1 MTLRRLHPYI
11 QPQSFVA
18 KAPGR
23 INLIGEHTDYNE
35 GFVLPAAID
44 KAIYT
49 AITPRKDNEINI
61 NALDLQETYNITTDK
76 IAISKKRWP
85 NYVLGV
91 IARFAATG
99 IRIPGFDLTFTGD
112 VPLGG
117 GLSSSAAVECS
128 VATAMNEM
136 LQTNID
142 KLELARMCQ
151 LAEHTY
157 AGVKCGIMDQFAS
170 LFGKKDHVIKLD
182 CQSMEYEY
190 IPFRLKGHKILLF
203 DTNIKH
209 SLANSEYNIRH
220 QQCVNA
226 VLEIAKEYPNV
237 KSLRDATVDMVNQV
251 LKTKNKILWQRS
263 MYVVEENQRLLDAC
277 IDLQKND
284 FAAFG
289 GKMYLTHEG
298 LSQMYD
304 VSCTELDFLV
314 QESRAF
320 PEVIGARMM
329 GGGFGG
335 CTINIIKEDAAAEI
349 SAYIKKK
356 YEKVMN
362 RVLDIHDVKIDNGG
376 TLIRHFENMPTAEV
390 SSEAQ

>member
-1 MTLRRLHPYI
+1 MTLKKLRPFI
-11 QPQSFVA
+11 QPNSFVA

-44 KAIYT
+44 KAIYC
-49 AITPRKDNEINI
+49 AITPRKDDEINI
-61 NALDLQETYNITTDK
+61 FALDLNETYNITTDK
-76 IAISKKRWP
+76 IAISKQRWP

-91 IARFAATG
+91 IARFAAMG

-112 VPLGG
+112 VPIGG

-128 VATAMNEM
+128 VATALNEM
-136 LQTNID
+136 LQTNME

-190 IPFRLKGHKILLF
+190 IPFRLQGYKILLF
-203 DTNIKH
+203 DTNVKH
-209 SLANSEYNIRH
+209 SLATSEYNIRH

-226 VLEIAKEYPNV
+226 VQLISKEYPNV
-237 KSLRDATVDMVNQV
+237 KSLRDATVDMVNDI
-251 LKTKNKILWQRS
+251 LKQENKILWQRS
-263 MYVVEENQRLLDAC
+263 LYVVEENQRLLEAC
-277 IDLQKND
+277 TDLQKND

-289 GKMYLTHEG
+289 GKMFLTHEG
-298 LSQMYD
+298 LSKMYD
-304 VSCTELDFLV
+304 VSCAELDFLV
-314 QESRAF
+314 NEVRPF

-335 CTINIIKEDAAAEI
+335 CTINLVKEDAAAEI
-349 SAYIKKK
+349 SAYLKKK
-356 YEKVMN
+356 YEKTMN
-362 RVLDIHDVKIDNGG
+362 RTLDIHDVKIDNGG
-376 TLIRHFENMPTAEV
+376 TIVRHFENHSQEDSV
-390 SSEAQ
+390 GVQK

>member
-1 MTLRRLHPYI
+1 MTLKKLHPYI
-11 QPQSFVA
+11 QSHSFVA

-49 AITPRKDNEINI
+49 SITPRKDDEINLH
-61 NALDLQETYNITTDK
+61 ALDLDETYNLTTDR

-99 IRIPGFDLTFTGD
+99 IRIPGFDLAFTGD

-136 LQTNID
+136 LQTNFE

-190 IPFRLKGHKILLF
+190 IPFRLKGFKILLF

-209 SLANSEYNIRH
+209 SLASSEYNIRH
-220 QQCVNA
+220 QQCQNA
-226 VLEIAKEYPNV
+226 VRAIAKEYPNV
-237 KSLRDATVDMVNQV
+237 KSLRDATEDMVNEI
-251 LKTKNKILWQRS
+251 LKPMNKILWQRS
-263 MYVVEENQRLLDAC
+263 LYVVEENQRLLDAC
-277 IDLQKND
+277 TDLQNND

-289 GKMYLTHEG
+289 GKMFLTHEG
-298 LSQMYD
+298 LSKMYD
-304 VSCTELDFLV
+304 VSCAELDFLV
-314 QESRAF
+314 KEMHPF

-335 CTINIIKEDAAAEI
+335 CTINLIKEEAAAEI
-349 SAYIKKK
+349 TDYIRKK
-356 YEKVMN
+356 YEKQMN
-362 RVLDIHDVKIDNGG
+362 RRLDIYDVKIDNGG
-376 TLIRHFENMPTAEV
+376 TLVRHFENIPSSEV